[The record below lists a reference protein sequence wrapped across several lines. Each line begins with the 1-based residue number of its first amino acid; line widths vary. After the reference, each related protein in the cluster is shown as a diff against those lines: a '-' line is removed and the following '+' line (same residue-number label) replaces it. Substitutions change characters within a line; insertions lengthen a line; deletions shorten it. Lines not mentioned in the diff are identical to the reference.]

1 MKRKLVQK
9 GWRVMN
15 ILIDTNVI
23 LDVLCNRADFVEDSL
38 KVFRLCEA
46 EQITGYISALSIP
59 NIVYIM
65 RKELDNARIKEILT
79 TLTAIFHV
87 VELRES
93 DLIRAAELEFADYED
108 ALQTVCASR
117 AKASYIVTRNIKDF
131 RNSPVP
137 AIKPSELFDRI

>member
-1 MKRKLVQK
+1 MKRKYGQK
-9 GWRVMN
+9 GWHVMN

-38 KVFRLCEA
+38 KVFRLCEV

-93 DLIRAAELEFADYED
+93 DLIRAAELEFSDYED
-108 ALQTVCASR
+108 ALQAVCASR